1 MCMCD
6 LHMAR
11 WGTLKPAISFWSLQ
25 LGRSVCESL
34 SHVWLF
40 STPWDVAHQAPLS
53 MNFPGKNTGAGCHF
67 LLQGIFLTQG
77 MNPGLLHCRQTL
89 PWVTSNGE
97 RESNKAQGGDETRC
111 LSGTKMKVQHSHC
124 PKSSLISSPLPF
136 CSVLPKVQISL
147 DIWDQ
152 SKNSRLREKSHK
164 HADGSYYKLT
174 VSNLNLAWS

>member
-1 MCMCD
+1 MCVSRSVMSDSSRPRGMYPTRLLCPWIFQ
-6 LHMAR
+6 AR
-11 WGTLKPAISFWSLQ
+11 ILERVAISFSRGSSWPREWTQVSCTADRLYH
-25 LGRSVCESL
+25 ESPA
-34 SHVWLF
+34 
-40 STPWDVAHQAPLS
+40 T
-53 MNFPGKNTGAGCHF
+53 
-67 LLQGIFLTQG
+67 
-77 MNPGLLHCRQTL
+77 
-89 PWVTSNGE
+89 E

-152 SKNSRLREKSHK
+152 SKNSHLREKSHK